1 MTSYSDNKNA
11 LFWKNNQNKHI
22 VKQKL
27 KELNIEVD
35 INDIIFN
42 FWYEGVHYYK
52 PYSNLDKLLKKL
64 CYPKKNI
71 FVVGEI
77 VSKKHGWV
85 EGAIESVNRVIK

>member
-35 INDIIFN
+35 INDIVFN
-42 FWYEGVHYYK
+42 FWYEGVHY
-52 PYSNLDKLLKKL
+52 
-64 CYPKKNI
+64 
-71 FVVGEI
+71 
-77 VSKKHGWV
+77 
-85 EGAIESVNRVIK
+85 

>member
-42 FWYEGVHYYK
+42 FWYDAYRKSFAFSIRDYCI
-52 PYSNLDKLLKKL
+52 KK
-64 CYPKKNI
+64 
-71 FVVGEI
+71 
-77 VSKKHGWV
+77 
-85 EGAIESVNRVIK
+85 